1 MKNLILIAMTALAL
15 EAHAMSKKAP
25 TPEPTPVPA
34 PVVVAP
40 EPAPVPPVT
49 TGGNCE
55 LLPAASVILKQG
67 VVKLPAT
74 GAFVLESH
82 LATKEDKFPGGRLFP
97 KNVSENIQAHT
108 TKSCLE
114 LKKLNKT
121 IECTNVYA
129 SKYMKE
135 WTPPEGGKAGQG
147 SVGDVK
153 PSVVEEM
160 WSGNMMW
167 AAGKKPAPGTRFL
180 ASFQGKSVVVIVGYE
195 TGPGDASLL
204 GGLQGEVLWYLGA
217 KSQKDLVTIGWLKD
231 QTLPPGPITCK

>member
-1 MKNLILIAMTALAL
+1 MKNLMIAALTLLTMNA
-15 EAHAMSKKAP
+15 EAMSKKAP
-25 TPEPTPVPA
+25 APE

-40 EPAPVPPVT
+40 TPAPSPAPVPPVT

-55 LLPAASVILKQG
+55 LMDASVVLKQG
-67 VVKLPAT
+67 AVKLPAT
-74 GAFVLESH
+74 GSFVLESH
-82 LATKEDKFPGGRLFP
+82 LATKEDKFGTRLFP

-121 IECTNVYA
+121 IDCTSVY
-129 SKYMKE
+129 SNKYMKE

-195 TGPGDASLL
+195 TGPANASLL
-204 GGLQGEVLWYLGA
+204 GGMQGEVLWYLGA
-217 KSQKDLVTIGWLKD
+217 KSEKDLITIGWLKD
-231 QTLPPGPITCK
+231 QSLPPGPITCK